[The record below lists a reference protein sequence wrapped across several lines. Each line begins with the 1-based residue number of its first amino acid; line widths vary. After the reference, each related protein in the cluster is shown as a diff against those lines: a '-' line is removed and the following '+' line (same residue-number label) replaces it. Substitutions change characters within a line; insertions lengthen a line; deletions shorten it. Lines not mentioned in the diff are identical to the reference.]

1 MHHFRG
7 LVVFALGL
15 ALTTTALGR
24 QAPGTARI
32 VKLIVLIAANALATI
47 LRFVAFRSW
56 IFRPRR
62 SSAPV
67 AQEINL

>member
-1 MHHFRG
+1 VG
-7 LVVFALGL
+7 
-15 ALTTTALGR
+15 
-24 QAPGTARI
+24 RI